1 MFFKKGGKDTKS
13 SIIDND
19 RMFTNVG
26 SQKEH
31 PYVGIPTG
39 THFHLTRRR

>member
-26 SQKEH
+26 PQKEH
-31 PYVGIPTG
+31 PCRGVLTG